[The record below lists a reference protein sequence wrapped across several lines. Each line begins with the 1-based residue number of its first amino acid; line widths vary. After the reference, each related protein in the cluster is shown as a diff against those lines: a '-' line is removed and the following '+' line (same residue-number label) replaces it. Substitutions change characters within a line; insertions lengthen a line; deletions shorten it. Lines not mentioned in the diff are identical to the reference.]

1 MIVVNIRT
9 IRTICGICGQCWAP
23 CIIVCTARTVCHALE
38 YIGRHCGSQR
48 EEESI
53 GRCCVDHKGLE
64 VASWFSATH
73 ICTAFYRIWLHYAL
87 EAKFGIDLKMN
98 EQYGFCGPLVQFW
111 ASWYLGGQ
119 EFGCKRLLIGYI
131 SLMVHF
137 IIILHLLEPLW
148 SWWLV
153 FLQNSSNPHNPQ
165 VIWKITYECCTN
177 NSKKDPQMR

>member
-23 CIIVCTARTVCHALE
+23 CIIVCTARTVCRALE

-119 EFGCKRLLIGYI
+119 EFGCKRLLIFCI

-137 IIILHLLEPLW
+137 IINLLIIQPLW
-148 SWWLV
+148 GGWSIG
-153 FLQNSSNPHNPQ
+153 H
-165 VIWKITYECCTN
+165 
-177 NSKKDPQMR
+177 DD